1 MDSPE
6 KAGALVINT
15 CGFIQAAKE
24 ESLEAILSAAREWPD
39 RPLVAVGCL
48 VERYRRELAQGIPEV
63 SGWFGVDEGGAV
75 VEHLAKVCGLQISVG
90 AETSFR
96 PSLSG
101 SWAYLKIS
109 DGCSHRCSF
118 CAIPLIKGPYRG
130 ASAEAILSQA
140 DEVLAAG
147 ARELVLVGQDTALWR
162 DGGMTLSALL
172 LRLTEDPR
180 VLRLRLMYLHP
191 EHVDERLLESMAEN
205 PRVCRYLDIPFQ
217 HAAPG
222 LLRRMGRTGSSR
234 TYLDLIA
241 RAHRMMPEVS
251 LRSTFIVGFPGETE
265 EDFQELLRFV
275 ENAEFDH
282 AGAFAFSAEEGTAAA
297 EMRPRVPVRSAQR
310 RLAALTG
317 LLADVAEARKRAWLG
332 RRVDV
337 LIDNSAP
344 TDAPEGVVAVGRTEG
359 QAPEVDGVTY
369 LVAADSDVPRAG
381 ELVEAVVTDVLGYDL
396 LAELL

>member
-63 SGWFGVDEGGAV
+63 SGWFGVDEGDAV
-75 VEHLAKVCGLQISVG
+75 VRHLAKVCGLQISVG

-147 ARELVLVGQDTALWR
+147 ARELVLVGQDSALWR

-191 EHVDERLLESMAEN
+191 EHVDERLLESVAEN
-205 PRVCRYLDIPFQ
+205 PRVCRYLDMPFQ
-217 HAAPG
+217 HASRAVLRHKQKGQARMPALPCDSRPLHTRYQLLVTG
-222 LLRRMGRTGSSR
+222 WGVMAIEPLAAWMSTLLLR
-234 TYLDLIA
+234 
-241 RAHRMMPEVS
+241 
-251 LRSTFIVGFPGETE
+251 
-265 EDFQELLRFV
+265 
-275 ENAEFDH
+275 
-282 AGAFAFSAEEGTAAA
+282 
-297 EMRPRVPVRSAQR
+297 
-310 RLAALTG
+310 
-317 LLADVAEARKRAWLG
+317 
-332 RRVDV
+332 
-337 LIDNSAP
+337 
-344 TDAPEGVVAVGRTEG
+344 
-359 QAPEVDGVTY
+359 
-369 LVAADSDVPRAG
+369 
-381 ELVEAVVTDVLGYDL
+381 
-396 LAELL
+396 